1 MNEVMKNILSRR
13 SIRSFQQRQIADEEL
28 NQILEAGNFA
38 PSAMN
43 QQSWYFAAVQDR
55 ELMDSLRGSAQE
67 FLRNPGTDPF
77 YGAPTVIF
85 VFGDK
90 SAIAPVADASLAI
103 ENMFLSAWSLGI
115 GSCWVNFVGRF
126 FESPSSQPF
135 REKFG
140 VPDGYQCVGSA
151 ILGYIDGDIP
161 EAKPRRGGNIRIIRS

>member
-1 MNEVMKNILSRR
+1 MNEAIKNILSRR
-13 SIRSFQQRQIADEEL
+13 SIRSYQKRQIAENEL
-28 NQILEAGNFA
+28 TQILEAGKFA

-43 QQSWYFAAVQDR
+43 QQSWYFVAVQNR
-55 ELMDSLRGSAQE
+55 KIIDSLLDGAQE
-67 FLRNPGTDPF
+67 FLRSPGTDPF

-103 ENMFLSAWSLGI
+103 ENMFLSAWSMGI

-126 FESPSSQPF
+126 FESPQSYPF
-135 REKFG
+135 REQFE

-151 ILGYIDGDIP
+151 IFGYIDGEIP
-161 EAKPRRGGNIRIIRS
+161 EAKPRREGTVKLIR